1 MSRGLLSAWSTTTT
15 TTKTEDGGGGGGD
28 GGGGDGGDGDGGGAV
43 GGWVPGIPLG
53 RMGNG
58 DDMGGACVYLSSR
71 AGSYITGTIL
81 PVDGGIVG
89 TARISLSS
97 NL

>member
-1 MSRGLLSAWSTTTT
+1 MNAIAPGYVLTRMSRGLSAWA
-15 TTKTEDGGGGGGD
+15 TKDGLGGGGGD
-28 GGGGDGGDGDGGGAV
+28 EDGDGDGGG
-43 GGWVPGIPLG
+43 GLGRVPIPLG

-81 PVDGGIVG
+81 QVDGGIVG